1 MSSNVSVAYK
11 SDLGIADLLNLK
23 LTNQQKWIGALVAGL
38 LFLILSSSFVY
49 QLTNKLLTAI
59 GGPKAAT
66 ISAGGQP
73 TTLGLILH
81 TIVFVLLLRLILW

>member
-11 SDLGIADLLNLK
+11 SDLGLGDLLNLK
-23 LTNQQKWIGALVAGL
+23 LSNQQKWLGALVAGL
-38 LFLILSSSFVY
+38 LFLILSSSFAY

-66 ISAGGQP
+66 VTAGGQP

-81 TIVFVLLLRLILW
+81 TIVFILLLRLILW

>member
-11 SDLGIADLLNLK
+11 NDLGIADLLNLK
-23 LTNQQKWIGALVAGL
+23 LSNQQKWLGALVAGL
-38 LFLILSSSFVY
+38 LFLILSSSFAY

-66 ISAGGQP
+66 VTPAGAP
-73 TTLGLILH
+73 TVLGLILH
-81 TIVFVLLLRLILW
+81 TIVFILLLRLILW

>member
-38 LFLILSSSFVY
+38 LFLILSSSFAY
-49 QLTNKLLTAI
+49 QLTNKLFTAI
-59 GGPKAAT
+59 GGPKAST
-66 ISAGGQP
+66 VTAGGQP
-73 TTLGLILH
+73 TTLGLISH
-81 TIVFVLLLRLILW
+81 TIVFILLLRLILW